1 MQTREG
7 RGASSSIAQQP
18 LHRPLAVGS
27 RARRERRRRGGG
39 REEDSRAVG
48 KKTTGGS
55 EGAGDR
61 GPTLLLQ
68 GATWPRGDGKR
79 WRPSSTRKRPPPPT
93 AQARFAKGRRR
104 RRPWICLTGGPGRT
118 SRCRIRA
125 WGGRGRSDDGEGG
138 GVEHAVDGRDAAPL
152 LRARAGRGRSSPSPP
167 SAVLAVEDAPSSRSA
182 GISAAPRELRSAP
195 AAQISRAG
203 RTARYIPVRRGEGDG
218 WGHAV
223 SARGRALLA
232 GSVAGRLLA
241 KSRRGGERER
251 GGQRLGC
258 SVPKDARVGGIVA
271 FCSMLCGSRWSRY
284 STARVC
290 KTQMQHQLQHLLEM
304 VLAGCDSS

>member
-1 MQTREG
+1 VPPA
-7 RGASSSIAQQP
+7 ASRSSCCIDP
-18 LHRPLAVGS
+18 WPLAP
-27 RARRERRRRGGG
+27 ARGGRGGG
-39 REEDSRAVG
+39 EVAAG
-48 KKTTGGS
+48 KKTVAPWGRRRP
-55 EGAGDR
+55 AGVR
-61 GPTLLLQ
+61 EPATAGPTLLLQ
-68 GATWPRGDGKR
+68 GVAWPRGDGKR
-79 WRPSSTRKRPPPPT
+79 WRPSSTRQRPPPA

-104 RRPWICLTGGPGRT
+104 RPWICLTGGAGCT
-118 SRCRIRA
+118 SHCRIRA

-138 GVEHAVDGRDAAPL
+138 GVEHVVDGRDAAPL

-241 KSRRGGERER
+241 KSRRGGREGAGR
-251 GGQRLGC
+251 AAVGMQRPQGCACGGHRCILQHALRLPLEAATVPPASAKRRCSTGC
-258 SVPKDARVGGIVA
+258 SI
-271 FCSMLCGSRWSRY
+271 CWRWSNL
-284 STARVC
+284 VW
-290 KTQMQHQLQHLLEM
+290 K
-304 VLAGCDSS
+304 CD